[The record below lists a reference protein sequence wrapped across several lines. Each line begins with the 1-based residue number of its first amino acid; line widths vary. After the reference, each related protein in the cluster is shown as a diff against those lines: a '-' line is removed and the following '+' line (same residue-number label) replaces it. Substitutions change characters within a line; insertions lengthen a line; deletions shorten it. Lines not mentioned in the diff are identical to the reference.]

1 MDLDSVEGR
10 RLLVIK
16 HFRSD
21 QRSGGSPR
29 ERVQD
34 VMGTKARRARYRD
47 SLSRVPSIEDLLA
60 AILHLVESLG
70 LVGAV
75 TYGRRGTK
83 IATIEACA
91 HEISHWVFTGP
102 TFESRLVNMSS
113 RAANRHEASALR
125 VEVAVLDRLGCKV
138 SMHTL
143 WARANWNDD
152 YGNKRPSWA
161 SMGLPLTPREDRCVR
176 TMIRRVQDALDAVST
191 AERPLDH

>member
-1 MDLDSVEGR
+1 
-10 RLLVIK
+10 
-16 HFRSD
+16 
-21 QRSGGSPR
+21 
-29 ERVQD
+29 
-34 VMGTKARRARYRD
+34 MGTQARRASHRN
-47 SLSRVPSIEDLLA
+47 SLAAVLHIEDLLA

-83 IATIEACA
+83 IAAIEAGA

-102 TFESRLVNMSS
+102 AFDSRLVNMSS

-138 SMHTL
+138 SMYTL

-152 YGNKRPSWA
+152 CGNKRPSWA

-176 TMIRRVQDALDAVST
+176 TMIRRLQGALDAVSA
-191 AERPLDH
+191 AERSLDH